1 MRNSFLVII
10 VLSPYYL
17 FALLSNSFPFFCQ
30 KIGRDGSIAEA
41 VMSSG
46 ASIRCSGKS
55 EGDAAVEKTA
65 EEVVGATRRYRGGF
79 VSHIFLFYF
88 IRFFRF

>member
-1 MRNSFLVII
+1 
-10 VLSPYYL
+10 
-17 FALLSNSFPFFCQ
+17 
-30 KIGRDGSIAEA
+30 
-41 VMSSG
+41 MSSG

-65 EEVVGATRRYRGGF
+65 EELVGANAAIQGGF